1 MDFDFDPEKSASNKD
16 KHGID
21 FVEAQALWM
30 DARGVEAPVLS
41 STELRYILTARIAEK
56 YWTAVYTWRG
66 HRRRLISVRRARN
79 KEIQRYEDDHCRRA
93 RQEV

>member
-1 MDFDFDPEKSASNKD
+1 MDFEFDPEKSASNKD

-30 DARGVEAPVLS
+30 DARGVEAPVMS
-41 STELRYILTARIAEK
+41 APELRYILTARIAEK

-66 HRRRLISVRRARN
+66 HRCRLISVRRARD
-79 KEIQRYEDDHCRRA
+79 KEIQRYEDNHG
-93 RQEV
+93 